1 MDQLREHLFVQHV
14 QAMGFDVANA
24 VVLTPKRVYVF
35 DTSVSPQAM
44 VPVREFVDDE
54 AGDRQVLVVN
64 SHHHWDHV
72 YGNAVFAGHDIVAQR
87 ACPRLLHAQKTAAMD
102 DVPPEPAEG
111 VTPPT
116 ITFGDRL
123 TFSDGDSV
131 VHLIHTPGH
140 SDDSIVLYL
149 DNDRVLLAGDTVE
162 WPLPCFTQRDCR
174 EIYIHS
180 LRLLKQLPL
189 DLVVPS
195 HGPAMGKPII
205 DANERYIT
213 GLFEAVEDA
222 VKKGVSRHEIDL
234 PPETLLPEG
243 VTLDEVYRR
252 AHEDN
257 VAWAYAEV

>member
-1 MDQLREHLFVQHV
+1 MEQLREHLFVHHV
-14 QAMGFDVANA
+14 QAMGFDVADA

-35 DTSVSPQAM
+35 DTSVSPQAIA
-44 VPVREFVDDE
+44 PVRAYIDE
-54 AGDRQVLVVN
+54 LGADRQVLVVN

-72 YGNAVFAGHDIVAQR
+72 YGNASFAEYDIVAQR
-87 ACPRLLHAQKTAAMD
+87 ACPRLLHAQKTTAMD
-102 DVPPEPAEG
+102 DVPPEPSEG

-123 TFSDGDSV
+123 AFSDGSNT

-149 DNDRVLLAGDTVE
+149 DNDRILLGGDTVE

-174 EIYIHS
+174 DIYIRS

-205 DANERYIT
+205 DANERYVT
-213 GLFEAVEDA
+213 TLFEAVEEA
-222 VKKGVSRHEIDL
+222 AKKGVSRHEMDL
-234 PPETLLPEG
+234 PPERFLPEG
-243 VTLDEVYRR
+243 VVLDETYRR
-252 AHEDN
+252 AHADN
-257 VAWAYAEV
+257 VAWAYDEL